1 MTTSH
6 LHMLTCLLFSPLLLS
21 QAAALAAAETR
32 PDLKPLLGER
42 GNVIFAADFNAK
54 DATPFA
60 AIESAKVEIV
70 DGSLRL
76 VKRAEAKHIG
86 VAYLWKKEG
95 PPPINDFIMQT
106 DFRFDAGDNFGFEF
120 KRPGKVVHG
129 EPPEFFVTIR
139 HGKDPQKP
147 WICSLVDNCP
157 STVIATQSFDL
168 KPGQWGRILI
178 EVYKDEVAVQI
189 ENGPTLRGTCKLAS
203 SPKGS
208 PQISFNSNDEKAV
221 SVDNLTLWAVK

>member
-1 MTTSH
+1 MTALLVMSH
-6 LHMLTCLLFSPLLLS
+6 L
-21 QAAALAAAETR
+21 AALVASEPR
-32 PDLKPLLGER
+32 PDLKPVLGER
-42 GNVIFAADFNAK
+42 GAVIFAADFNAK
-54 DATPFA
+54 DAIPFS
-60 AIESAKVEIV
+60 AIDSAKVDIV
-70 DGSLRL
+70 DSTLRL

-95 PPPINDFIMQT
+95 PPPINDFIMQA
-106 DFRFDAGDNFGFEF
+106 DFRFDAEDNFGFEF

-129 EPPEFFVTIR
+129 DPPEFFVTIR

-157 STVIATQSFDL
+157 STLVATQSFDL
-168 KPGQWGRILI
+168 TPGQWGRVLI
-178 EVYKDEVAVQI
+178 EVCKDEVAVQI
-189 ENGPTLRGTCKLAS
+189 ENGPTLRGACKLAS

-221 SVDNLTLWAVK
+221 SLDNLTLWAVK

>member
-1 MTTSH
+1 MPTAPFP
-6 LHMLTCLLFSPLLLS
+6 LLMILLFSHV
-21 QAAALAAAETR
+21 AALVAADSR

-42 GNVIFAADFNAK
+42 GAVIFSADFNAK
-54 DATPFA
+54 DAAPFA
-60 AIESAKVEIV
+60 GIDSAKIEVV
-70 DGSLRL
+70 DGALTL

-86 VAYLWKKEG
+86 VAYLWKKDG
-95 PPPINDFIMQT
+95 PRPITDFIMQV
-106 DFRFDAGDNFGFEF
+106 DVRFDAGDNLGFEF

-129 EPPEFFVTIR
+129 EPPEFFITIR

-157 STVIATQSFDL
+157 STVIATEAFAL
-168 KPGQWGRILI
+168 KSGTWARMLI
-178 EVYKDEVAVQI
+178 EVDHDEVAVQI
-189 ENGPTLRGTCKLAS
+189 ENGPTLRGVCKLAS

-221 SVDNLTLWAVK
+221 SVDNLTVWALK